1 MARVK
6 RDPKTKEQLLDRML
20 SYDFDGDIRH
30 LGEDTATIVRTGAN
44 TLLLSFPA
52 SGITFEL
59 EVHRPREFSKAVVR
73 QLGGEQ
79 RSFAPAGEGATS
91 RLERVGEEAP
101 APQPAPA
108 KRRGK
113 KQEEGEQRAASGH

>member
-20 SYDFDGDIRH
+20 SFDFDGDIRH
-30 LGEDTATIVRTGAN
+30 LGEDTASIVRTGAN
-44 TLLLSFPA
+44 TLLLTFPT

-73 QLGGEQ
+73 SMGGER
-79 RSFAPAGEGATS
+79 RSFAPAGEEGATR
-91 RLERVGEEAP
+91 RLERVTPEEP
-101 APQPAPA
+101 AEETKP
-108 KRRGK
+108 KRRYTRR
-113 KQEEGEQRAASGH
+113 EERKEA